1 MPLVEIELLDG
12 VFDDN
17 QKREMIRKVTEA
29 MVDVQ
34 GEAMRDK
41 TWVRTKIIPSGHFAI
56 GGDIMDPAGVRKPAA
71 E

>member
-12 VFDDN
+12 VFDEA
-17 QKREMIRKVTEA
+17 QKRDMIHKVTEA
-29 MVDVQ
+29 MVEVQ

-56 GGDIMDPAGVRKPAA
+56 GGKILDPAGVRQTAA

>member
-12 VFDDN
+12 VFDEA
-17 QKREMIRKVTEA
+17 QKREMIEKVTEA
-29 MVDVQ
+29 MVEVQ

-41 TWVRTKIIPSGHFAI
+41 TWVRTKLIPSGHFAI
-56 GGDIMDPAGVRKPAA
+56 GGKIMDPAGVRRTAA

>member
-12 VFDDN
+12 VFDEE
-17 QKREMIRKVTEA
+17 QKRDMIEKVTEA
-29 MVDVQ
+29 MVEVQ
-34 GEAMRDK
+34 GEGMRDK

-56 GGDIMDPAGVRKPAA
+56 GGRIMDPAGVTRQAA

>member
-12 VFDDN
+12 VFTED
-17 QKREMIRKVTEA
+17 QKREMIEKVTEA
-29 MVDVQ
+29 MVAVE

-41 TWVRTKIIPSGHFAI
+41 TWVRTKVIPSGHFAI
-56 GGDIMDPAGVRKPAA
+56 GGKIMDPAGVRHAA

>member
-1 MPLVEIELLDG
+1 MPLVEIELLEG
-12 VFDDN
+12 VFTED
-17 QKREMIRKVTEA
+17 QKREMITKVTEA
-29 MVDVQ
+29 MIEVE

-56 GGDIMDPAGVRKPAA
+56 GGQIMDPTGVRKVAA

>member
-1 MPLVEIELLDG
+1 MPLVEIELLEG
-12 VFDDN
+12 VFTED
-17 QKREMIRKVTEA
+17 QKREMITKVTEA
-29 MVDVQ
+29 MIEVE

-56 GGDIMDPAGVRKPAA
+56 GGQIMDPAGVRKVAA